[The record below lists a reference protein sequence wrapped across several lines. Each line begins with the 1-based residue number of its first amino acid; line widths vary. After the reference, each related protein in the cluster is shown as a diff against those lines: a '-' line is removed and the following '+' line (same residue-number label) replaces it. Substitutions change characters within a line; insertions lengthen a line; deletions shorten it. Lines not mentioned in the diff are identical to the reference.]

1 MPTFTKMKQ
10 IDLKLFSTALQQSYS
25 ALFGS
30 PAANACLEAS
40 KKIKNCY
47 KYWSTDQIPVNEE
60 EWEETDY
67 TFKAEAMNEMLPEE
81 ERVEHPT
88 LFQYDYKLPYISEE
102 RIQELGVDEDVDKA
116 LTLLR
121 QDRDNHPEGTLK
133 RMIID
138 FAIDGFEKFRRR
150 ELVAEATN
158 PELLENPGA
167 DAIFKFANYTFIPK
181 HGNGE
186 GDDRVLPV
194 DFPQDDKYDE
204 DCTTRT
210 DQILRGKYT
219 EDQLNEALHITNLD
233 NVYAANL
240 TLAQAQ
246 RQVNNLLAHGNV
258 DPARERIMKDNL
270 LGAVDGLLAEYNRAI
285 QTDLHDEGGL
295 PLFDGNPEYM
305 SDTLSPNGE
314 GERSFSRDIASLQ
327 NYRNY
332 LNSALPIAGF
342 REIRELL
349 LDLEVAKGQ
358 VEKLQNDGVLNHAP
372 YAQAIQAL
380 ETAVLNY
387 PQDADHI
394 DEWKNG
400 IRTAKNNLIA
410 AKDNL
415 LQNMQFD
422 QNSEETYN
430 NNLQLRDHYTA
441 TRDHLIAER
450 NNWPAGS
457 NAYNNLTADVT
468 DVNTKLNSL
477 NTDIRNWETKKA
489 DAAAELQTGSS
500 GKLFADLENIYLPDL
515 DHLGQ
520 RTREEKNRYINDLM
534 DGMQNDTRRMVNE
547 LKEFREYWFLGD
559 RMKGALDNAI
569 FRGAQDPLAG
579 PDRFLATLKELKNVA
594 GELHQQN
601 PNNEKFTRIFNWA
614 GKNAAYFES
623 RVLEAKSKGILTS
636 DSLKL
641 QGQMREANGVYHMQE
656 ALNRFNTRRSSFFK
670 LNPFNNS
677 TEIGA
682 ESDEHKLLREK
693 TQQLLAYKSL
703 SSHFDK
709 ETDYNQW
716 RASLETMQHLAK
728 ETYELAKAYVD
739 KRGPGQETSA
749 GRERYEGAVQIR
761 DEAIKMFMDYKT
773 QFSVENSYRSL
784 NRATVSNQQLAADR
798 VDMRTHRDELR
809 AQQALAAAAGLQ
821 NNAGQVQNAD
831 NIAPDAAPQAEGVQV
846 VNNNIQNDEPEAGNN
861 QNINNGENLDEDDD
875 IVNMGDLN
883 DEPVH
888 QANNQVPQED
898 HPINQEQNQVPQEEH
913 PIHQEDNAP
922 EQNINQIGEHGNREL
937 NFDQLV
943 SAENKNLNKNPKTV
957 KLEDAIREA
966 QKTMGEAK
974 NDKEAF
980 NDAAARILAANYYRI
995 NKNQKT
1001 IDAATFNKRAE
1012 TIRNSKVF
1020 IRQIMSLNQDKVL
1033 EMATGAGGN
1042 DLWKDFASK
1051 YNYNHPKGAKL
1062 VEDMTLETGKK
1073 TTNMTNSK

>member
-10 IDLKLFSTALQQSYS
+10 IDLKLFATALQQSYS
-25 ALFGS
+25 ALYGS
-30 PAANACLEAS
+30 PAADACLEAS

-47 KYWSTDQIPVNEE
+47 KYWSINQIPVNEE
-60 EWEETDY
+60 EWEETDLD
-67 TFKAEAMNEMLPEE
+67 FRAEAVNELLPENQ
-81 ERVEHPT
+81 RVENPT

-133 RMIID
+133 RMMID

-150 ELVAEATN
+150 ELVAEADN

-167 DAIFKFANYTFIPK
+167 DAIYKFANYTFIPK
-181 HGNGE
+181 LGGGE
-186 GDDRVLPV
+186 GEDRQLPGG
-194 DFPQDDKYDE
+194 FPQDDIYDE
-204 DCTTRT
+204 DCRPRT
-210 DQILRGKYT
+210 DQLQRGRYT

-240 TLAQAQ
+240 TLAQTQ
-246 RQVNNLLAHGNV
+246 RKVNNLLAQGNV
-258 DPARERIMKDNL
+258 DPARERSMKDSL
-270 LGAVDGLLAEYNRAI
+270 LGAVDALLAEYTRAT
-285 QTDLHDEGGL
+285 QTNLHDEGGL

-305 SDTLSPNGE
+305 SDTLSPNGD
-314 GERSFSRDIASLQ
+314 GERSFARDIASLQ

-342 REIRELL
+342 YEVRQMLHEI
-349 LDLEVAKGQ
+349 DVAKTQ
-358 VEKLQNDGVLNHAP
+358 VQSLVNQGVVNHGPYSQTLQD
-372 YAQAIQAL
+372 L
-380 ETAVLNY
+380 ETAILNY
-387 PQDADHI
+387 PQDAGHI
-394 DEWKNG
+394 DEWKNSV
-400 IRTAKNNLIA
+400 RTAANNVLTAKNDLIQNIQFAQERENEHQDDVQLRDSLITTREHIIA
-410 AKDNL
+410 AKNEL
-415 LQNMQFD
+415 
-422 QNSEETYN
+422 E
-430 NNLQLRDHYTA
+430 
-441 TRDHLIAER
+441 
-450 NNWPAGS
+450 PGS
-457 NAYNNLTADVT
+457 KAYNNMLQDEQDADT
-468 DVNTKLNSL
+468 KISQLDTKLQAWNA
-477 NTDIRNWETKKA
+477 EKA
-489 DAAAELQTGSS
+489 TASAELQTGTS
-500 GKLFADLENIYLPDL
+500 GKFLNRLQNTYIADL

-709 ETDYNQW
+709 
-716 RASLETMQHLAK
+716 
-728 ETYELAKAYVD
+728 
-739 KRGPGQETSA
+739 RGPGQETPA

-831 NIAPDAAPQAEGVQV
+831 NIAPDAAPQAEGDQIVNNNIQNDEPQAEGAQV

-898 HPINQEQNQVPQEEH
+898 HPINQEQNQLPQEEH

-1073 TTNMTNSK
+1073 TTNMTNSKKLS

>member
-10 IDLKLFSTALQQSYS
+10 IDLKLFATALQQSYS
-25 ALFGS
+25 ALYGS
-30 PAANACLEAS
+30 PAADACLEAS

-47 KYWSTDQIPVNEE
+47 KYWSINQIPVNEE
-60 EWEETDY
+60 EWEETDLD
-67 TFKAEAMNEMLPEE
+67 FRAEAVNELLPENQ
-81 ERVEHPT
+81 RVENPT

-133 RMIID
+133 RMMID

-150 ELVAEATN
+150 ELVAEADN

-167 DAIFKFANYTFIPK
+167 DAIYKFANYTFIPK
-181 HGNGE
+181 LGGGE
-186 GDDRVLPV
+186 GEDRQLPEG
-194 DFPQDDKYDE
+194 FPQDDIYDE
-204 DCTTRT
+204 DCRPRT
-210 DQILRGKYT
+210 DQLQRGRYT

-240 TLAQAQ
+240 TLAQTQ
-246 RQVNNLLAHGNV
+246 RKVNNLLAQGNV
-258 DPARERIMKDNL
+258 DPARERSMKDSL
-270 LGAVDGLLAEYNRAI
+270 LGAVDALLAEYTRAT

-305 SDTLSPNGE
+305 SDTLSPNGD
-314 GERSFSRDIASLQ
+314 GERSFARDIASLQ

-342 REIRELL
+342 YEVRQMLHEI
-349 LDLEVAKGQ
+349 DVAKTQ
-358 VEKLQNDGVLNHAP
+358 VQSLVNQGVVNHGPYSQTLQD
-372 YAQAIQAL
+372 L
-380 ETAVLNY
+380 ETAILNY
-387 PQDADHI
+387 PQDAGHI
-394 DEWKNG
+394 DEWKNSV
-400 IRTAKNNLIA
+400 RTAANNVLTAKNDLIQNIQFAQERENEHQDDVQLRDSLITTREHIIA
-410 AKDNL
+410 AKNEL
-415 LQNMQFD
+415 
-422 QNSEETYN
+422 E
-430 NNLQLRDHYTA
+430 
-441 TRDHLIAER
+441 
-450 NNWPAGS
+450 PGS
-457 NAYNNLTADVT
+457 KAYNNMLQDEQDADT
-468 DVNTKLNSL
+468 KISQLDTKLQAWNA
-477 NTDIRNWETKKA
+477 EKA
-489 DAAAELQTGSS
+489 TASAELQTGTS
-500 GKLFADLENIYLPDL
+500 GKFLNRLQNTYIADL

-623 RVLEAKSKGILTS
+623 RVLEAQSKGILTS

-709 ETDYNQW
+709 EANYNQW

-739 KRGPGQETSA
+739 KRGPGQETPA

-784 NRATVSNQQLAADR
+784 NKATVSNQQLAADR

-831 NIAPDAAPQAEGVQV
+831 NIAPDAAPQAEGDQI

-888 QANNQVPQED
+888 QAN
-898 HPINQEQNQVPQEEH
+898 NQVPQEEH